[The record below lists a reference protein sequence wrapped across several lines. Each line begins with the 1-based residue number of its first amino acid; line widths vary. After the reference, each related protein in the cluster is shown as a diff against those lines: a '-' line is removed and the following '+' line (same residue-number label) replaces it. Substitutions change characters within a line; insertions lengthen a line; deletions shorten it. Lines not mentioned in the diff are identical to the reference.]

1 MERIVIN
8 NIEDYRKTQ
17 HHIEDLLTGEVSKSK
32 LVTLARSLFGGEDQ
46 KANVETLRACI
57 LTEAGV
63 RFKDTSLIKEGI
75 RIWEAATPL
84 CSAESSYNL
93 GSGHLHLWQFAV
105 KQNGLGSA
113 WINERIHLHE
123 ARRLFK
129 KVAEDERVELEL
141 RLKALTDCGNSF
153 DIVGRYLD
161 ALSCYDLAI
170 SLDPAF
176 GMAAGNRGIT
186 LLKVF
191 RYMQGHESHVL
202 HQAATDLDVAAEDK
216 ERVLRNGGQSALDI
230 FERERARLSVSN
242 DPNHQTS
249 RSTSKFD
256 DPYLSW
262 CLHKGLFLHFS
273 HECIRTENRFLD
285 SVSFGSFRLDLSND
299 QVMER
304 ANELIDAFNSIKQD
318 YVTARYLVWLATE
331 TNPIREQAEDNSKR
345 TVFWDTLKYAQW
357 GVMPGIG
364 VQALKI
370 ALDTLDAIAAFVHLY
385 LSSGRSPQSVDF
397 RTLPYTN
404 RNGKNLVPSF
414 LSALEHPKSNWGLA
428 ALIDLSGEF
437 DKERTS
443 RLEAL
448 TRRRN
453 AATHRFSV
461 VHLFGVH
468 ESSSWTE
475 RTSWS
480 ELTQDSLEALQIT
493 RAAIL
498 NLAQMIQIHEEV
510 NEESNPQSSLPLPFE
525 PFDAAF

>member
-1 MERIVIN
+1 MDRIVIN
-8 NIEDYRKTQ
+8 NIEDYKKTQ
-17 HHIEDLLTGEVSKSK
+17 HLIEDLLTGEVSKCR
-32 LVTLARSLFGGEDQ
+32 LVALARSLAAGEDQ
-46 KANVETLRACI
+46 KENVENLRALI
-57 LTEAGV
+57 FTEAGV
-63 RFKDTSLIKEGI
+63 RFKDTTLIKEGI
-75 RIWEAATPL
+75 RIWEASEPPH
-84 CSAESSYNL
+84 SAVSSYNL
-93 GSGHLHLWQFAV
+93 GSGHLHLWLFAV
-105 KQNGLGSA
+105 KQNGLGNA
-113 WINERIHLHE
+113 WLNDRTHLHE
-123 ARRLFK
+123 ARRLFN
-129 KVAEDERVELEL
+129 KVAEDERAELEL

-161 ALSCYDLAI
+161 ALTCYDFAT
-170 SLDPAF
+170 SLDPTF
-176 GMAAGNRGIT
+176 GMAAGNRAIT
-186 LLKVF
+186 LLNVF

-202 HQAATDLDVAAEDK
+202 QQAATDLDVAAEDK
-216 ERVLRNGGQSALDI
+216 ERVIRTGGQSALDI
-230 FERERARLSVSN
+230 FERERAGLSVSI
-242 DPNHQTS
+242 DPNHKTS
-249 RSTSKFD
+249 GSTSKFD

-285 SVSFGSFRLDLSND
+285 SVSFRSFRLDSSND
-299 QVMER
+299 QVLER

-331 TNPIREQAEDNSKR
+331 TNPIQEQAEANSKR

-357 GVMPGIG
+357 GVIPGIG
-364 VQALKI
+364 VQGLKI

-385 LSSGRSPQSVDF
+385 ISSDRRPQSVDF
-397 RTLPYTN
+397 RTLPYTK

-414 LSALEHPKSNWGLA
+414 LKAIEHPESNRGLA
-428 ALIDLSGEF
+428 ALIDLSGEL
-437 DKERTS
+437 DKERNT
-443 RLEAL
+443 RLEEL

-461 VHLFGVH
+461 VHLLGVP

-510 NEESNPQSSLPLPFE
+510 NEESNPQSSLPLPFK
-525 PFDAAF
+525 PFDGDF